1 MRNRQANIRNS
12 TCIAS
17 IAIIIVGILWEK
29 LREKMKNGKLL
40 ILAILLPKQ
49 PKVTEDKSP
58 TVCTRTGAHHHRE
71 QNGRNLNSTDPP
83 EEECL
88 RCRQKA
94 WLPPEKRRE
103 PPEQL
108 CTQKLPTELNDS
120 ARPQRTSGTL

>member
-58 TVCTRTGAHHHRE
+58 TVCTVHT
-71 QNGRNLNSTDPP
+71 NWS
-83 EEECL
+83 
-88 RCRQKA
+88 
-94 WLPPEKRRE
+94 
-103 PPEQL
+103 
-108 CTQKLPTELNDS
+108 S
-120 ARPQRTSGTL
+120 SPQRTKWQKPQ